1 MQMEIVQASYAIFSL
16 SCGTRDR
23 GGGVQIEF
31 FPGENSRPA
40 THRAKHTLGRGG
52 HFICHRGVSY
62 YGKNTTFTI
71 KRFPSKPGGHFLE
84 ARRAFFCPRA
94 AGVRNP
100 VLLPSIVYC
109 GHLLSYFFLQVF
121 LAILAFLC
129 DWTPATAAVRNVIIG
144 DFVKRS

>member
-1 MQMEIVQASYAIFSL
+1 MVFKKTSVREQL
-16 SCGTRDR
+16 ST
-23 GGGVQIEF
+23 GGGGGANGNCSGFVCNFFPFHAELATGGGGMQIDF

-71 KRFPSKPGGHFLE
+71 KRFLNKKSVFFPSKLGGHFLE

-100 VLLPSIVYC
+100 GVQCKPHSPS
-109 GHLLSYFFLQVF
+109 
-121 LAILAFLC
+121 
-129 DWTPATAAVRNVIIG
+129 
-144 DFVKRS
+144 